1 MFPKQISLDYDFD
14 KLLNADYTTHEG
26 SCIKHQVHEQTDAYE
41 KYGNFPDTYVYEN
54 TIINQ
59 LWWNEQDLDFK
70 LIEDALKMNILTVS
84 TVRQPPGQVI
94 PIHRDIFYQIK
105 KKYDVTGK
113 TIVRANIHLN
123 DWEPGHIIQY
133 EQKGEWSNWTHWK
146 TGDGLMFNEDSLHIG
161 INAGVKHKF
170 TIQISGFLNM

>member
-1 MFPKQISLDYDFD
+1 MFPKQISLDYDFT

-70 LIEDALKMNILTVS
+70 LIEDALKMKFLSS
-84 TVRQPPGQVI
+84 TVRQSRGHKYQ
-94 PIHRDIFYQIK
+94 RSDIFNKLKRNMMYP
-105 KKYDVTGK
+105 
-113 TIVRANIHLN
+113 
-123 DWEPGHIIQY
+123 EPLL
-133 EQKGEWSNWTHWK
+133 E
-146 TGDGLMFNEDSLHIG
+146 
-161 INAGVKHKF
+161 
-170 TIQISGFLNM
+170 QISFK

>member
-1 MFPKQISLDYDFD
+1 MFPKQISLNYDFD
-14 KLLNADYTTHEG
+14 KFLNSDYSTHEG
-26 SCIKHQVHEQTDAYE
+26 SCIAHQVHEQNDVHE
-41 KYGNFPDTYVYEN
+41 KYGPFPDTYVYEN

-59 LWWNEQDLDFK
+59 LWWNKEDFDFK
-70 LIEDALKMNILTVS
+70 LIENTLKMDILTIS
-84 TVRQPPGQVI
+84 TIRQPPGQMI

-105 KKYDVTGK
+105 KNYDVTGK

-133 EQKGEWSNWTHWK
+133 EQNGNWSNWTHWK

-161 INAGVKHKF
+161 INAGCKHKF
-170 TIQISGFLNM
+170 TIQISGFLKP